1 MTLVLDAS
9 VAIKLYVAE
18 ADSDIALNVVAR
30 EEDFIGPDLL
40 FVEVGQALLRH
51 HRERRLSWLQLDV
64 ALVDLTRKVR
74 SPVRDATLLRRAVAL
89 AQALSH
95 RLHDCFYLA
104 LAERIG
110 CELLTADEVLAGKVR
125 RSALSIPVRLLP
137 EERS

>member
-9 VAIKLYVAE
+9 VAIKLYIAE
-18 ADSDIALNVVAR
+18 ADSDVALNVVAS

-51 HRERRLSWLQLDV
+51 HRERRLSWLQLDI

-74 SPVRDATLLRRAVAL
+74 SPVRDAVLLRRAVAL
-89 AQALSH
+89 AEALSH
-95 RLHDCFYLA
+95 SLHDCFYVA

-110 CELLTADEVLAGKVR
+110 CELLTADEVLAGKVW
-125 RSALSIPVRLLP
+125 RSALSISIRLLI

>member
-9 VAIKLYVAE
+9 VAIKLYIAE
-18 ADSDIALNVVAR
+18 TDSDVALNAVAS
-30 EEDFIGPDLL
+30 EGDFIGPDLL

-74 SPVRDATLLRRAVAL
+74 SPVRDVVLLRRAVSL
-89 AQALSH
+89 AEVLFH
-95 RLHDCFYLA
+95 GLHDCFYLA

-110 CELLTADEVLAGKVR
+110 CDLLTADEVLVEKVR
-125 RSALSIPVRLLP
+125 RSALSIPVRLLN
-137 EERS
+137 EERP